1 MIITYKIPS
10 GIMCINADEFFQMAR
25 RSAIRR
31 MFKQLRR
38 DYAAAEE
45 YTPQIREY
53 LEEWEQKAHDEIAR
67 LYGKQVDAETLY
79 HEVKTRYEEMQSPC
93 YARFT
98 RDEKVLAA
106 ARGIVRD
113 AKSEVSYIKRGIT
126 EAQKM
131 EKRYKEIQEDVVK
144 ILEGGRNGK

>member
-10 GIMCINADEFFQMAR
+10 GTMHINMREFFRLAR

-31 MFKQLRR
+31 MVKQLQQ
-38 DYAAAEE
+38 DDKAAAE
-45 YTPQIREY
+45 YTPQIRDY
-53 LEEWEQKAHDEIAR
+53 LKNQEQKAHDEIAR
-67 LYGKQVDAETLY
+67 LYGKQVDAEIIY
-79 HEVKTRYEEMQSPC
+79 REVKTRYEELQSPG
-93 YARFT
+93 YACFS

-106 ARGIVRD
+106 ARGIVRV

-126 EAQKM
+126 ESQKM
-131 EKRYKEIQEDVVK
+131 EKRYKEIQEDITK

>member
-31 MFKQLRR
+31 MFKQLRQ

-53 LEEWEQKAHDEIAR
+53 LKKREQEERDDAAR
-67 LYGKQVDAETLY
+67 LYGELADAGKQCR
-79 HEVKTRYEEMQSPC
+79 EVKARYEEMQNPC
-93 YARFT
+93 YACFT
-98 RDEKVLAA
+98 QDKKVLAA
-106 ARGIVRD
+106 AKAVVHAARSEYVHINHGI
-113 AKSEVSYIKRGIT
+113 E

-131 EKRYKEIQEDVVK
+131 EKRYKEIQEDVKK